1 MSIDS
6 NAGEEENI
14 KGSCVEYRIERG
26 DFKIESDNR
35 DSEKVGDSD
44 EADVEDESGWAG
56 WPVSF
61 LDWSTGRCMHEH
73 LSDVHVDLWNCGI

>member
-1 MSIDS
+1 MDRI
-6 NAGEEENI
+6 AGGQENI
-14 KGSCVEYRIERG
+14 KGSCVEYRMERG
-26 DFKIESDNR
+26 DFKIESDKR

-56 WPVSF
+56 WTIIF
-61 LDWSTGRCMHEH
+61 WSTGRFMHEH